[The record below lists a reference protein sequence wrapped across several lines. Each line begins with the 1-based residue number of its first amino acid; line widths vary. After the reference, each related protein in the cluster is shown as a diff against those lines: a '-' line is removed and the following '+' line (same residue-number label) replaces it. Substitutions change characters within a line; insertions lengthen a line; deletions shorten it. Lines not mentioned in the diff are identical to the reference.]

1 MSWARARG
9 RVVRRTRARVCGE
22 GGKRLFLVVIRRAI
36 VGERYEA
43 LLSLEPGECERVA
56 GG

>member
-9 RVVRRTRARVCGE
+9 RVVRRIRARVCGE
-22 GGKRLFLVVIRRAI
+22 GGKRLLLVVMRRAI

-43 LLSLEPGECERVA
+43 LLSLSLSLS
-56 GG
+56 